1 MDFQKFPEGYSTGMY
16 QGKKYGIN
24 KTTFNNGKSLKL
36 YAEELGGSDF
46 ISMNFYTT
54 KEKELLKP
62 CEMPEAKVVD
72 FLNKVKLLNTMES

>member
-16 QGKKYGIN
+16 RGKKYGIS
-24 KTTFNNGKSLKL
+24 KTTFNKGKSFKL

-46 ISMNFYTT
+46 ISMNFYST

-72 FLNKVKLLNTMES
+72 FLNKVKLLNQMES